1 VVPLRGDRL
10 LSPTLTRTNFDD
22 EGERRILLSDFGI
35 ARTVDD
41 VSGLTT
47 TNLTV
52 GTVAYSAPEQ
62 LMGEDIGG
70 RADQYSLAA
79 TAYHLLT
86 GTELSRLWRPR
97 D

>member
-1 VVPLRGDRL
+1 MSYSHPLCHMRSR
-10 LSPTLTRTNFDD
+10 
-22 EGERRILLSDFGI
+22 
-35 ARTVDD
+35 

-79 TAYHLLT
+79 TAYYLLT
-86 GTELSRLWRPR
+86 GSELSRLWRPR